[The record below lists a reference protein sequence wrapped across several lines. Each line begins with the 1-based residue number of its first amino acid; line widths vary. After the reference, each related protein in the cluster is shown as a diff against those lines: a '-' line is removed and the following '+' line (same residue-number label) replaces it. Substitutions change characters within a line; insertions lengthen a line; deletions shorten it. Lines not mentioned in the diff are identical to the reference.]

1 MKTKQMEKHIFL
13 NFQQYYKKV
22 KNMKN
27 IHQYMKEIKNI
38 KYSLHCAT
46 KLKNIIYLK
55 KIFLM
60 YCEMCEIE
68 HLLWEKYHI
77 QLNTDYK
84 EDKERFEKFNREI
97 KKEILQTIDTLEKI
111 NDIEKQINNI

>member
-1 MKTKQMEKHIFL
+1 MT
-13 NFQQYYKKV
+13 
-22 KNMKN
+22 
-27 IHQYMKEIKNI
+27 
-38 KYSLHCAT
+38 T
-46 KLKNIIYLK
+46 
-55 KIFLM
+55 
-60 YCEMCEIE
+60 
-68 HLLWEKYHI
+68 WEKYHI